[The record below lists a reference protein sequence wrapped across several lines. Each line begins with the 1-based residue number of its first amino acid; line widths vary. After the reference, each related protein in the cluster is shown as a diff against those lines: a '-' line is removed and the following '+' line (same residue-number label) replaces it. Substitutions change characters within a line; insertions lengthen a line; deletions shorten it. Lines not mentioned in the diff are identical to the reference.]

1 MGKPFVQFNQN
12 DRLSWESPL
21 DFLVDLFRWLMIL
34 GVTLVILALL
44 LRTLSERPGH
54 EALELS
60 KGWVIASEAA
70 QPPPTD
76 MQGWQPVSLPDDW
89 QQKERKELEHAWY
102 RFVLIIPNMDKQLW
116 AVYLPSLT
124 MNAELYINGE
134 LAGSGGTFGH
144 RTTRNWNRPLYFNLP
159 NSLIHEGQNEFMVR
173 LASQPPGTGLI
184 APVYVGPDKSLRPFY
199 QSLYTLKITVPIVTS
214 IAAGLLAIA
223 TLLIYISQPV
233 EPVYRWY
240 GLGTLIWSVHNL
252 YLFVANPPVPAVAWD
267 LFWHVS
273 LGWFIVMIPPYVHG
287 LLGYERSKLERGL
300 FTYAL
305 IGTLILCGL
314 AAYDHGLM
322 HFVGI
327 RIWTVSWLA
336 IGLYPTFM
344 MIHAVWRSRDVEVQ
358 WLLTAAL
365 LIFVLGIHD
374 CLVSNG
380 LLSRVD
386 GKLMQYSIPVVI
398 AVFGWLLL
406 SRFVRSLKEAETLN
420 RELNQRV
427 KERTAELEKS
437 FTRMGKLERERA
449 IQEERERILRDM
461 HDGVGGNLVAA
472 VAMAE
477 SDSVASTDLAESLR
491 GTLDEL
497 RLTIDSLELEQG
509 DLSSAMGTLRARLQ
523 PAFMGEGPSLNWSMD
538 ALPETPELT
547 PTALTHIVRIV
558 REAVSNALRHS
569 QAEDIWVRIRPESSG
584 NGRGR
589 VRIEVED
596 NGCGIQSK
604 ETTGH
609 GLSNMRYRAEQLAAS
624 LEILSSATGTR
635 IVLLIRN

>member
-1 MGKPFVQFNQN
+1 MGEPFVRFNQD
-12 DRLSWESPL
+12 DRLNWDSPL
-21 DFLVDLFRWLMIL
+21 DFLVDLLRWLMIL
-34 GVTLVILALL
+34 GITLVILALL

-54 EALELS
+54 TAHELAN
-60 KGWVIASEAA
+60 GWIISSSAE
-70 QPPPTD
+70 QPPPLNAA
-76 MQGWQPVSLPDDW
+76 GWQAVTLPDDW
-89 QQKERKELEHAWY
+89 QQQKRKQLEQAWY
-102 RFVLIIPNMDKQLW
+102 RFELDIPDVEKALW
-116 AVYLPSLT
+116 AIYLPSLT

-134 LAGSGGTFGH
+134 VAGSGGEFGN
-144 RTTRNWNRPLYFNLP
+144 RITRNWNRPLYFNLP
-159 NSLIHEGQNEFMVR
+159 NSLIQKGKNQIMVR
-173 LASQPPGTGLI
+173 LASQPPGSGLL
-184 APVYVGPDKSLRPFY
+184 APIYVGPDKALKPFF
-199 QSLYTLKITVPIVTS
+199 QSLYTLKITIPIVAS
-214 IAAGLLAIA
+214 IAACLLAIA
-223 TLLIYISQPV
+223 TLLIYISRPV

-252 YLFVANPPVPAVAWD
+252 YLFVANPPVPAVVWD

-287 LLGYERSKLERGL
+287 LLGFDRPRLERGL

-305 IGTLILCGL
+305 FGTLILCGL
-314 AAYDHGLM
+314 AVYDHGLM

-344 MIHAVWRSRDVEVQ
+344 MIHAVWRSRDAEVQ

-406 SRFVRSLKEAETLN
+406 SRFVRSISEAEALN
-420 RELNQRV
+420 RELNERV
-427 KERTAELEKS
+427 KERTAALEES
-437 FTRMGKLERERA
+437 FAQMGKLERERA
-449 IQEERERILRDM
+449 IQAERERILRDM

-477 SDSVASTDLAESLR
+477 SGEVQSNDLAESLR

-497 RLTIDSLELEQG
+497 RLTIDSLDLEQG
-509 DLSSAMGTLRARLQ
+509 DLAAALGTLRARLQ
-523 PAFMGEGPSLNWSMD
+523 PAFMANHPKLNWAMD
-538 ALPETPELT
+538 DLPPTPKLN

-558 REAVSNALRHS
+558 REAVSNALRHA
-569 QAEDIWVRIRPESSG
+569 QANNIWVRIRFDNSQ
-584 NGRGR
+584 NR

-596 NGCGIQSK
+596 NGHGIQNL
-604 ETTGH
+604 EHAGH
-609 GLSNMRYRAEQLAAS
+609 GLSNMRYRAEQLDAS
-624 LEILSSATGTR
+624 LEILSTSKGTK
-635 IVLLIRN
+635 IVLLFSA